1 MAEYESEEDDMYME
15 VVFFGCVSGAN
26 LSLSTC
32 LMFQG
37 TVARVGN
44 RSKESTSLGM
54 TAAEEQAK
62 RTPAQERELIEKS
75 RNPVSLTHTHA
86 QCTTKSPTLECITF
100 DYCSSKSFFNGCCS
114 PDGCS

>member
-15 VVFFGCVSGAN
+15 VVFFGCVSDAN

-32 LMFQG
+32 LMLQG

-44 RSKESTSLGM
+44 RSQESTSLGM

-75 RNPVSLTHTHA
+75 RNPVSLTHMPSA
-86 QCTTKSPTLECITF
+86 QQNRQP
-100 DYCSSKSFFNGCCS
+100 
-114 PDGCS
+114 